1 MWRRGMRC
9 GQTASLE
16 RVTRRRRCGEASSDE
31 MLWALRDR
39 ARLDGQS
46 SEGVDADWALVTTP
60 RAGEIRQRW

>member
-1 MWRRGMRC
+1 MRADGVVGASDAAQAVRRGE
-9 GQTASLE
+9 Q
-16 RVTRRRRCGEASSDE
+16 RRD
-31 MLWALRDR
+31 ALGVRDR